1 NQYLLRFVLNRALV
15 LDALFNAR
23 QQREKMELVPA
34 KAAPTRRNLFGPVDH
49 DHLLQEFQSM
59 MRSSLEQAKQR
70 WNFDFFQEMPV
81 VGLLQWEELQ
91 GHEVPAFYHSHVARE
106 SRPPL
111 QPVNRTVDREEKVH
125 LLGREAERGRPI
137 KMATIGKKRRQTYL
151 TDYYTTKKQIRT
163 DMQTPVKKLA
173 F

>member
-1 NQYLLRFVLNRALV
+1 GNEGWGTGYG
-15 LDALFNAR
+15 
-23 QQREKMELVPA
+23 QRCGSASPI
-34 KAAPTRRNLFGPVDH
+34 RRNLFGPVDH
-49 DHLLQEFQSM
+49 DSLLQEFQSM

-91 GHEVPAFYHSHVARE
+91 GHEVPAFYHTHVARE

-111 QPVNRTVDREEKVH
+111 QPMNRAVDREENVH

-137 KMATIGKKRRQTYL
+137 KMATLAKKRRQTYL
-151 TDYYTTKKQIRT
+151 TGMEVKVAFFSSDSLDPGLVR
-163 DMQTPVKKLA
+163 MQYCRLLIPADCRFT
-173 F
+173 

>member
-1 NQYLLRFVLNRALV
+1 MDLIS
-15 LDALFNAR
+15 
-23 QQREKMELVPA
+23 A
-34 KAAPTRRNLFGPVDH
+34 KTAPTRRNLFGPVDH

-59 MRSSLEQAKQR
+59 MRSSMEQAKQR
-70 WNFDFFQEMPV
+70 WNFDFSQDVPIM
-81 VGLLQWEELQ
+81 GLLQWEELQ
-91 GHEVPAFYHSHVARE
+91 GHEVPAFYHTHVARE

-111 QPVNRTVDREEKVH
+111 QPANRTVDREGKVR
-125 LLGREAERGRPI
+125 LLGREAERGRAI
-137 KMATIGKKRRQTYL
+137 KTVTLGKKRRQTYL

>member
-1 NQYLLRFVLNRALV
+1 MWTSTPRIPQ
-15 LDALFNAR
+15 
-23 QQREKMELVPA
+23 PA
-34 KAAPTRRNLFGPVDH
+34 GPPTRRNLFGPVDH

-151 TDYYTTKKQIRT
+151 TGISRLQFHRAKGKAKQGRCQA
-163 DMQTPVKKLA
+163 MLKR
-173 F
+173 

>member
-1 NQYLLRFVLNRALV
+1 MDLIS
-15 LDALFNAR
+15 
-23 QQREKMELVPA
+23 A

-59 MRSSLEQAKQR
+59 MRSSMEQAKQR
-70 WNFDFFQEMPV
+70 WNFDFFQDMPI

-91 GHEVPAFYHSHVARE
+91 GHEVPAFYHTHVARE

-111 QPVNRTVDREEKVH
+111 QPVNRTADREGKVH
-125 LLGREAERGRPI
+125 LLGREVERGRPI
-137 KMATIGKKRRQTYL
+137 KTATLGKKRRQTYL
-151 TDYYTTKKQIRT
+151 TDYYSTKKPIRT